1 MLFFSEWLNEI
12 PQLAGI
18 LIKILLALLSGGVVG
33 LERGRHGRNAG
44 FRTHILVCM
53 GAMLAAMLD
62 LHIHTALGSDGTRI
76 AAQVVTGIGFLGA
89 GVILIKRDFTIT
101 GLTTAAGLWIISI
114 VGLAYGYGFCEAGL
128 LVTAA
133 TLITTTVLSKIES
146 GQKSELSLYLELD
159 SLAATN
165 AVIEQLRDKC
175 PMGHLD
181 VVPAKSGCTEHI
193 GIRLSFT
200 KKTSKVSGQSADH
213 LQEFLAIDHVI
224 YVVAD

>member
-1 MLFFSEWLNEI
+1 MLFFSEWLEGI
-12 PQLAGI
+12 PQFSAI
-18 LIKILLALLSGGVVG
+18 VIKILLALLSGGAIG

-62 LHIHTALGSDGTRI
+62 LHIHSTLGSDGTRI

-114 VGLAYGYGFCEAGL
+114 VGLSYGYGFCEAGL

-133 TLITTTVLSKIES
+133 TLIATTLLSKIES
-146 GQKSELSLYLELD
+146 GQKSQLSLYLELD

-165 AVIEQLRDKC
+165 EVIKSIHQLC
-175 PMGHLD
+175 PVGHLD
-181 VVPAKSGCTEHI
+181 VVPAKSGCVEHI

-200 KKTSKVSGQSADH
+200 KKEAKVTGQTADH
-213 LQEFLAIDHVI
+213 LQPFLELEHVI
-224 YVVAD
+224 YVVSD